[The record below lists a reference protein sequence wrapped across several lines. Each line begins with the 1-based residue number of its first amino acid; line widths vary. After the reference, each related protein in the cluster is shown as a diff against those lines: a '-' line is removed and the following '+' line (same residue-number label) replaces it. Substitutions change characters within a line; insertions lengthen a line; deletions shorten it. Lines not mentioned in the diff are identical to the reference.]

1 MPSILLGLLLIEVAK
16 SFNTS
21 IGVMGQIRTAS
32 SIMGIIISIFM
43 GVLSVKYRYKPLLLS
58 GLTILILSSILCSYS
73 TSFEMMLVSSAFLGA
88 GMSVTSP
95 MISALVG
102 QHLTSNQRASALG
115 WFNGAAALA
124 YLIGSPTI
132 AILSGLS
139 GWREVF
145 QLFIMPLFVFTFSFT
160 YKGVPPYVEKNPGE
174 KDVAKIFDGYRAVLN
189 NSSAITCLIG
199 NVSSMSIWSSFLVFS
214 SSFIRETFLL
224 STMLTS
230 LSTIIGA
237 SLYIGGSI
245 SCGYLVNRYGLR
257 KVSLFASIPSGM
269 FILFYY
275 NNPNL
280 WATLIFGYLAAL
292 CNGLLLSAIS
302 VFTLEQVP
310 YYSGTMMSLSSA
322 AGGLGSAIGTG
333 FVGWLI
339 ISRGYGA
346 SGQYFILMSII
357 TFIVYFY
364 LKDPRTRVLV
374 S

>member
-1 MPSILLGLLLIEVAK
+1 
-16 SFNTS
+16 
-21 IGVMGQIRTAS
+21 
-32 SIMGIIISIFM
+32 
-43 GVLSVKYRYKPLLLS
+43 
-58 GLTILILSSILCSYS
+58 
-73 TSFEMMLVSSAFLGA
+73 
-88 GMSVTSP
+88 
-95 MISALVG
+95 
-102 QHLTSNQRASALG
+102 
-115 WFNGAAALA
+115 
-124 YLIGSPTI
+124 
-132 AILSGLS
+132 
-139 GWREVF
+139 
-145 QLFIMPLFVFTFSFT
+145 
-160 YKGVPPYVEKNPGE
+160 
-174 KDVAKIFDGYRAVLN
+174 
-189 NSSAITCLIG
+189 
-199 NVSSMSIWSSFLVFS
+199 
-214 SSFIRETFLL
+214 
-224 STMLTS
+224 MLTS